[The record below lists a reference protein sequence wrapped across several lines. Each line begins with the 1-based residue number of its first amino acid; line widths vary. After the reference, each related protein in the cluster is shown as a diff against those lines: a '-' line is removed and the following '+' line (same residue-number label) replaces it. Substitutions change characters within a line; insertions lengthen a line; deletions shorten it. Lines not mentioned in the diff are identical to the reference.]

1 MQPLALPDRRLAMQL
16 SGILRLA
23 NALDHPSR
31 NHPTMRG
38 AVEPVPRLELSAP
51 GHSVVVRVAGYSPL
65 DPSAERTAGA
75 RHLLETMLRRPVIVR
90 RSVLPREMEGLGN
103 P

>member
-75 RHLLETMLRRPVIVR
+75 RHLRPAAACSRGKWKVSATRDIV
-90 RSVLPREMEGLGN
+90 
-103 P
+103 